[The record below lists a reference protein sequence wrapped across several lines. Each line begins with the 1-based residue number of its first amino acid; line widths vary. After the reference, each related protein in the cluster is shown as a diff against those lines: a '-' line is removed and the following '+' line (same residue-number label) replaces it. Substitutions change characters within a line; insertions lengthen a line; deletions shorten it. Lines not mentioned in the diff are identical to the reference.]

1 MIRVGDRP
9 RALPIDEPVAEAL
22 RSRGELTVGESREYR
37 VRLEGVFKTNG
48 ACRVRLLDLDKIV
61 VGKITD
67 PSVGSAG
74 NVYTRALND
83 GAELIVVAK
92 PTMKDGN
99 INRLFISDARAA

>member
-1 MIRVGDRP
+1 M
-9 RALPIDEPVAEAL
+9 
-22 RSRGELTVGESREYR
+22 TVGESREYR